1 MNQNK
6 TTEKINVI
14 NGDSLILQDIESNPM
29 LNYCIEEL
37 DNMPDS
43 KDLTKVLD
51 IKKKIENGTYDFDAN
66 LDSVV
71 DALIDES
78 SSSDKLALPLFESW
92 FLFSNLR

>member
-78 SSSDKLALPLFESW
+78 SSSDKLALPLFES
-92 FLFSNLR
+92 